1 MSNSNNQ
8 ISLLFASIG
17 SFVLLGVLLVVMD
30 SFVAAIAI
38 SAGLF
43 VVFFASFKILLQLL
57 VYKKLEDIWNHVKTL
72 RKGTSPFNP
81 FDDVFTTKVIDDELK
96 LLLKEKAT
104 EIDELKKAEEFRKE
118 FLGNVA
124 HELRTPAF
132 GVQGFVHTLIDG
144 AHEDPKVRTRFLQK
158 AAKNI
163 DILTTLLEDLSVIS
177 RLESNNLKLEKS
189 EFPIYKV
196 LGEAV
201 ETLEFA
207 AKERSIDMVL
217 KGALDAKIFADEQK
231 VKQVFNNL
239 ISNSIKYGNDGGQ
252 TTISVFDTGSV
263 VQIDVA
269 DNGIG
274 IGKDDLPRIFE
285 RFFRSDKSRSRL
297 QGSSTGLGLSIVKH
311 FIEAHNQKIDVRS
324 SLGKGTV
331 FSFSLPKAVLEEAES
346 EEEAA

>member
-8 ISLLFASIG
+8 ISLLFAGIG
-17 SFVLLGVLLVVMD
+17 SGVLLGVLLVVMD
-30 SFVAAIAI
+30 SLTASVVI
-38 SAGLF
+38 SAVLF
-43 VVFFASFKILLQLL
+43 VVFFACFKILLHLL
-57 VYKKLEDIWNHVKTL
+57 VYKKLEEIWSHVKTL
-72 RKGTSPFNP
+72 RRGTSPFNP
-81 FDDVFTTKVIDDELK
+81 FDDVFTTKVIEDELK
-96 LLLKEKAT
+96 LLLKEKAS

-132 GVQGFVHTLIDG
+132 GVQGFVHTLLDG
-144 AHEDPKVRTRFLQK
+144 AHEDATLRERFLQK

-163 DILTTLLEDLSVIS
+163 DILTTLLEDLSMIS
-177 RLESNNLKLEKS
+177 KLESNTLKLERS

-217 KGALDAKIFADEQK
+217 RGALDARVLADEQK

-239 ISNSIKYGNDGGQ
+239 ISNSIKYGNDGGL
-252 TTISVFDTGSV
+252 TTISVFDAGNV

-274 IGKDDLPRIFE
+274 IGKDDLPRVFE
-285 RFFRSDKSRSRL
+285 RFYRSDKSRSRL

-311 FIEAHNQKIDVRS
+311 FIEAHDQKIDVRS

-331 FSFSLPKAVLEEAES
+331 FSFSLPKAIESEAEL